1 MISSLD
7 RLEYITQS
15 CNHLYIIAF
24 ELCSIFISFLF
35 LHIHKWK
42 HALNILWH
50 AHSKIKLVFNFLMK
64 QKWYL
69 AAIFILSL
77 FSIRCGHLGLPWW
90 CSGQTVKQRS
100 LCATTSKPGSCNYR
114 SLHGLG
120 PRSDD
125 WWISV
130 PQQPKPVHPE
140 PVVYSKRSHPSER
153 PRHHNA
159 EEPLLS
165 TTRATKTQYS
175 QKQINVYFLKCGHL
189 TFQKKFFYLQQHVE
203 W

>member
-1 MISSLD
+1 
-7 RLEYITQS
+7 
-15 CNHLYIIAF
+15 
-24 ELCSIFISFLF
+24 
-35 LHIHKWK
+35 
-42 HALNILWH
+42 
-50 AHSKIKLVFNFLMK
+50 MK

-165 TTRATKTQYS
+165 TTRATKTQHS

-189 TFQKKFFYLQQHVE
+189 TFFQTVSTLYMRFLLMVILIYFNTFKKSSCLGKFFQVKI
-203 W
+203 